1 MAEIRLPENRDK
13 DTHNL
18 GKSTVGRILDYCFL
32 MRRDAKF
39 FLFKHRECFQDFI
52 FFLEIELED
61 ASHIT
66 ICRGVKDGTKISFM
80 RHANGH
86 QDLSSLSLFQWDH
99 QNVPFDR
106 AKELL
111 DGMLDWRNL
120 KPWPFRMGLGYL
132 LRSQDDFR
140 DVFHLRKFASSHADW
155 KPFLAH
161 ILGFDEQLVVRH
173 YEQEVLLDEKQT
185 RAQTIKGEL
194 GGSIEDISKIEGLL
208 LLKQNDVEKKQ
219 RLLDSFD
226 FHTIDKDRTK
236 SLVEEIDVNIA
247 SLNTLRYSLNLS
259 KKKIEASLEDD
270 QILFNPDEAERL
282 FNEAGILF
290 EGQIKKDFTQL
301 ISFNK
306 AITEERRLYLEEERT
321 GIEEKLKCV
330 NAELNAL
337 GKKRSAEV
345 TAPFFINSL

>member
-1 MAEIRLPENRDK
+1 MKLSKLYSNYPKLFEAINFVAGLNVIMAEIRLPENRDK

-61 ASHIT
+61 TSHIT
-66 ICRGVKDGTKISFM
+66 ICRGVKDATKISFK

-86 QDLSSLSLFQWDH
+86 QDFSSLSLFQWDH

-155 KPFLAH
+155 KPFPA
-161 ILGFDEQLVVRH
+161 LV
-173 YEQEVLLDEKQT
+173 
-185 RAQTIKGEL
+185 
-194 GGSIEDISKIEGLL
+194 
-208 LLKQNDVEKKQ
+208 
-219 RLLDSFD
+219 
-226 FHTIDKDRTK
+226 
-236 SLVEEIDVNIA
+236 
-247 SLNTLRYSLNLS
+247 
-259 KKKIEASLEDD
+259 
-270 QILFNPDEAERL
+270 
-282 FNEAGILF
+282 
-290 EGQIKKDFTQL
+290 
-301 ISFNK
+301 
-306 AITEERRLYLEEERT
+306 
-321 GIEEKLKCV
+321 
-330 NAELNAL
+330 
-337 GKKRSAEV
+337 
-345 TAPFFINSL
+345 